1 MQLVIMNPFFLV
13 KYCVIPLLYSLQEK
27 ERTMI
32 MKYNIPYTAVSRK
45 VVEKKQLIVH
55 ATALKGILGSFRENS
70 IVVRCTPDL
79 MEFLLYAKLTFN
91 SKLDEK

>member
-45 VVEKKQLIVH
+45 VVEKNNK
-55 ATALKGILGSFRENS
+55 
-70 IVVRCTPDL
+70 
-79 MEFLLYAKLTFN
+79 
-91 SKLDEK
+91 